1 MFITKINT
9 IFYSVS
15 SLINI
20 LTYSLVVIKLT
31 KPNAKKKHGTYIGK
45 NTINIPEIQIKIQMK
60 IQLDI

>member
-31 KPNAKKKHGTYIGK
+31 KPNANKSWYVHRKKTQL
-45 NTINIPEIQIKIQMK
+45 NIPEIRMK
-60 IQLDI
+60 IQIRVHLGK